1 MKKSLAE
8 AMYIADQPSQFA
20 QFHGYQ
26 DVAVFTLKAK
36 DLFLPLQLRT
46 WQQQTAVSAQIGAF
60 DVL

>member
-20 QFHGYQ
+20 QFHGYP
-26 DVAVFTLKAK
+26 DVAVFTWKAK
-36 DLFLPLQLRT
+36 DFFLSLQLRA
-46 WQQQTAVSAQIGAF
+46 WQQQTALNAQIGAL